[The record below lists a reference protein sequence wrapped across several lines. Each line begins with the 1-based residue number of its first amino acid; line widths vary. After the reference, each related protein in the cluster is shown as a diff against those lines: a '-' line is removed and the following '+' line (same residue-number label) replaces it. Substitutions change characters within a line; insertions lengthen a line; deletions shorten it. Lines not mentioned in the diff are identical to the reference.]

1 MIEKILSQIVDIKT
15 LLNRDSKDLYVVM
28 KKIVIINNMLSDNAH
43 LPSHILISKENA
55 YISNNQDDYQNP
67 VYVNKALKQ
76 YEKIEQM
83 LLQERT
89 KKIDYEE
96 RIYKELKGKLQ
107 SSVKEINLNQKL
119 VEEFTIKV
127 QDISCTPPHKYN
139 LLDADEIY

>member
-15 LLNRDSKDLYVVM
+15 LLNRDSKELYLVM

-67 VYVNKALKQ
+67 VYVNKTLKQ

-89 KKIDYEE
+89 KKLDYEE
-96 RIYKELKGKLQ
+96 QIYKELKGKLQ
-107 SSVKEINLNQKL
+107 SSVKETNLNQKL
-119 VEEFTIKV
+119 IEEFTIKV
-127 QDISCTPPHKYN
+127 QDISCTPPP
-139 LLDADEIY
+139 

>member
-67 VYVNKALKQ
+67 VYVNKALEQ

-89 KKIDYEE
+89 KKLDYEE
-96 RIYKELKGKLQ
+96 QIYK
-107 SSVKEINLNQKL
+107 
-119 VEEFTIKV
+119 
-127 QDISCTPPHKYN
+127 
-139 LLDADEIY
+139 

>member
-15 LLNRDSKDLYVVM
+15 LLNRDSKELYLVM

-67 VYVNKALKQ
+67 VYVNKTLKQ

-96 RIYKELKGKLQ
+96 QIYKELKGKLQ
-107 SSVKEINLNQKL
+107 SSVKETNLNQKL
-119 VEEFTIKV
+119 IEEFTIKV
-127 QDISCTPPHKYN
+127 QDISCTPPP
-139 LLDADEIY
+139 

>member
-96 RIYKELKGKLQ
+96 QIYKELKGKLQ

-119 VEEFTIKV
+119 VKEFTIKV
-127 QDISCTPPHKYN
+127 QDISCTPPP
-139 LLDADEIY
+139 